1 MKYILNAR
9 NIWEKG
15 PREKQEDSIFPELNK
30 ITADDRLF
38 IVCDGMGGHSAG
50 EVASQT
56 VCFAISEYIMKNC
69 PETEGGF
76 TDDDFNSA
84 LDYAYKELDAKDN
97 GDVKKMGTTLT
108 FLKFHDKGA
117 TIAHIGDSR
126 VYHVRPG
133 KELEDTEILFQTR
146 DHSLINDLIEA
157 EAMTPEEAK
166 HSKQKNVI
174 TRAIQPNMERPAKAD
189 IYHTHDIKPGD
200 YFMLCSDGIIEFIE
214 DDNIRFIFSEQG
226 GNIAKKIMFLLS
238 NQKQLRDNHS
248 AIIIQVIDVTEPIP
262 TNEIISVIDTD
273 EREAEIVGE
282 IENNN
287 KTENISSK
295 QEDVDVPS
303 CPKNIE
309 DNDNYIIDG
318 STTSLHNKLYK
329 IIIYV
334 CISLLII
341 LGVYSLYKK
350 FSDKTGP
357 NNSDTEQI
365 IKDHINSQ
373 ILIVPNK
380 EKENCDTITHQK
392 NNKDSIPISNNIILQ
407 QHHLIN

>member
-1 MKYILNAR
+1 MKYILNAK
-9 NIWEKG
+9 NIWEIG
-15 PREKQEDSIFPELNK
+15 PREKQDDSIYPELNK

-56 VCFAISEYIMKNC
+56 VCSAISEYILKNC
-69 PETEGGF
+69 PESEGGF
-76 TDDDFNSA
+76 TDDDFNNA
-84 LDYAYKELDAKDN
+84 LNYAYKELDAKDN

-146 DHSLINDLIEA
+146 DHSLINDLIKA
-157 EAMTPEEAK
+157 KAMTPEEAK

-200 YFMLCSDGIIEFIE
+200 YFMLCSDGLIEFIE

-226 GNIAKKIMFLLS
+226 GDIDKKVMFLLS

-248 AIIIQVIDVTEPIP
+248 AIIIQVVDVMDPITKNDKP
-262 TNEIISVIDTD
+262 SVTDTD

-282 IENNN
+282 IENEN
-287 KTENISSK
+287 KSEHISSDDT
-295 QEDVDVPS
+295 ETEVPS
-303 CPKNIE
+303 CSNNVDNDTD
-309 DNDNYIIDG
+309 DNDNEIN
-318 STTSLHNKLYK
+318 LRHRLYK
-329 IIIYV
+329 RVICV
-334 CISLLII
+334 CIILLI
-341 LGVYSLYKK
+341 LFSGYSLYKK
-350 FSDKTGP
+350 IIKSYDNSP
-357 NNSDTEQI
+357 NNPEEI
-365 IKDHINSQ
+365 IREHINNS
-373 ILIVPNK
+373 
-380 EKENCDTITHQK
+380 EKQKHSEDDTLSMSNDTIIEQECLTKQ
-392 NNKDSIPISNNIILQ
+392 
-407 QHHLIN
+407 

>member
-1 MKYILNAR
+1 MKYILNAK
-9 NIWEKG
+9 NIWEIG

-30 ITADDRLF
+30 INDNDRLF

-56 VCFAISEYIMKNC
+56 ICTAISEYILKNC
-69 PETEGGF
+69 PESEGGF
-76 TDDDFNSA
+76 TDDDFNNA
-84 LDYAYKELDAKDN
+84 LNYAYKELDAKDN

-146 DHSLINDLIEA
+146 DHSLINDLIKA
-157 EAMTPEEAK
+157 KAMTPEEAK

-200 YFMLCSDGIIEFIE
+200 YFMLCSDGLIEFIE

-226 GNIAKKIMFLLS
+226 GDIDKKIMFLLS
-238 NQKQLRDNHS
+238 NQKQLHDNHS
-248 AIIIQVIDVTEPIP
+248 AIVIQVVDVMDPITKNDKP
-262 TNEIISVIDTD
+262 SVTDTD

-282 IENNN
+282 IENEN
-287 KTENISSK
+287 KSEHISSDDT
-295 QEDVDVPS
+295 ETEVPS
-303 CPKNIE
+303 CSNNVDNDTD
-309 DNDNYIIDG
+309 DNDNDNDNEIN
-318 STTSLHNKLYK
+318 LRHRLYK
-329 IIIYV
+329 RVICV
-334 CISLLII
+334 CIILLI
-341 LGVYSLYKK
+341 LFSGYSLYKK
-350 FSDKTGP
+350 IIKSYDNSP
-357 NNSDTEQI
+357 NNPEEI
-365 IKDHINSQ
+365 IREHINNS
-373 ILIVPNK
+373 
-380 EKENCDTITHQK
+380 EKKKHSEDDTLYMSNDTIIEQECLTK
-392 NNKDSIPISNNIILQ
+392 
-407 QHHLIN
+407 